1 MNRNKLIKKLNRVE
15 KIASVSKFKRM
26 LMHPFKYFNAILFRE
41 LIYKRRKVEKVV
53 SSITFFGTKMNLL
66 LPSST
71 DIYLTGGKSHDS
83 EIRLAKFLINNLKNK
98 DVFVDVGSHYGY
110 FTLLG
115 SKLVGND
122 GKVYSFEAS
131 PSTFKVLSRNAQNE
145 TNIKSFNLAVSDEVT
160 ELMFYEFPNLYS
172 EYNTLDINQF
182 KNENWF
188 SEYKPKQV
196 NIQSVILDKFLLDET
211 VYPKIIKIDVEGA
224 ENKVINGLKNYLSEN
239 SPFIVMEYLS
249 DQRGNEVHQKAE
261 NKLNSLGY
269 FSFVIDK
276 SGNLRKIDFISKYL
290 EENNLES
297 DNIVF
302 SKKENAS

>member
-1 MNRNKLIKKLNRVE
+1 MTKNELIEKLDRVE
-15 KIASVSKFKRM
+15 KIASASKFRRM
-26 LMHPFKYFNAILFRE
+26 LMHPFKYLNAIIFRE
-41 LIYKRRKVEKVV
+41 VIYKREKVEKKVLCK
-53 SSITFFGTKMNLL
+53 TFFDTKMQLL

-83 EIRLAKFLINNLKNK
+83 EIRLASFLINYLKNE

-122 GKVYSFEAS
+122 GKVFSFEAS
-131 PSTFKVLSRNAQNE
+131 PSTFKVLSRNTRNKI
-145 TNIKSFNLAVSDEVT
+145 NIKSFNLAVSDEIT
-160 ELMFYEFPNLYS
+160 KLKFYEFPNLYS
-172 EYNTLDINQF
+172 EYNTLDISQF
-182 KNENWF
+182 KDEKWF
-188 SEYKPKQV
+188 IEYKPNEI
-196 NIQSVILDKFLLDET
+196 NIQSIILDDFLTDEK
-211 VYPKIIKIDVEGA
+211 VYPKIFKIDVEGA
-224 ENKVINGLKNYLSEN
+224 ENKVINGLRNYLAKN

-249 DQRGNEVHQKAE
+249 KERGNKEHQEAE

-276 SGNLRKIDFISKYL
+276 SGNLIKLDSISEYL
-290 EENNLES
+290 KENKLES

-302 SKKENAS
+302 VKRENAS